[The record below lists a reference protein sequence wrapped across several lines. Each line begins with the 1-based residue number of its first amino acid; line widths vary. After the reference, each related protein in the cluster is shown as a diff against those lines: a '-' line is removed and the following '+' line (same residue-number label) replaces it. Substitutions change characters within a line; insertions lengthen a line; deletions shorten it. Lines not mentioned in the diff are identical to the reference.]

1 MDKIVIKFG
10 DIEIEQQ
17 KLHEYERPISMKNVD
32 INEIVVSNK
41 ASFGKK
47 VFKYFTGYKDAKKII
62 PSCIFLQKV
71 IACKKDFY
79 LNGIKV
85 WDFF

>member
-1 MDKIVIKFG
+1 MDKIIIKFG

-17 KLHEYERPISMKNVD
+17 KFHKYERPISMKNVD

-47 VFKYFTGYKDAKKII
+47 VLNISLAIKMLKKLYLHAYFFKK
-62 PSCIFLQKV
+62 
-71 IACKKDFY
+71 
-79 LNGIKV
+79 
-85 WDFF
+85 